1 MIIIIRSYQE
11 VEMPLKKEEV
21 QNHPYP
27 ARGREGK
34 KDYTDITLVQLK

>member
-1 MIIIIRSYQE
+1 
-11 VEMPLKKEEV
+11 MPLKKEEV

-27 ARGREGK
+27 ARGSLGK